1 MSVIDIK
8 SEKQSSDIED
18 SNEVEQVV
26 KSECSEQLQE
36 PVLNNR
42 DMSNENNE
50 NDASNSND
58 SKAAEMQQSF
68 NIDKG
73 DGFPVEI
80 NATNLKRKT
89 DDAEAEPSQKYL
101 RMEIASLLR
110 VAAEPSQCTTSY
122 QKEVKKEEEEI
133 VDKDTARK
141 RAKNKGKIS
150 QLVMCFLNRK
160 YKEQKIAGPD
170 PKALYKVMARRITHM
185 FYDRDPD
192 AVPKTKEVE
201 RYVEALFETHEIVTS
216 EHDLDN
222 I

>member
-8 SEKQSSDIED
+8 SEKQSSESED

-42 DMSNENNE
+42 DMIDENN
-50 NDASNSND
+50 DAGNSND
-58 SKAAEMQQSF
+58 SKAAEMQQSI

-89 DDAEAEPSQKYL
+89 DDAEAEPPSKYQ
-101 RMEIASLLR
+101 RMEIASQSST
-110 VAAEPSQCTTSY
+110 SQQNEATTSY
-122 QKEVKKEEEEI
+122 QKEVPKEVEEI
-133 VDKDTARK
+133 VDKETARK
-141 RAKNKGKIS
+141 HAKNKGKIS
-150 QLVMCFLNRK
+150 QLVMSFLNRK
-160 YKEQKIAGPD
+160 YKDNKIAGAD

-185 FYDRDPD
+185 FYDRNPSI
-192 AVPKTKEVE
+192 VPKTKEVE

-216 EHDLDN
+216 EQDLDN